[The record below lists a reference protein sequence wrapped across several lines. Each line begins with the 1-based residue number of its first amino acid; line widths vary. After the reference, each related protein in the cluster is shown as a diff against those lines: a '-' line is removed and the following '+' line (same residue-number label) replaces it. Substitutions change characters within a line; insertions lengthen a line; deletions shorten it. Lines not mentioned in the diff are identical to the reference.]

1 MAAKEEA
8 PPPAGDAPAPKKSG
22 KLKLIIIIA
31 VVAVVLIAGGI
42 VAFLMLTK
50 PAADHAAPATAAA
63 APEAKH
69 EEATAPIYMPIDPFT
84 VNLVSETS
92 DQYLQ
97 VALTLDLTSHD
108 AQEKARQY
116 MPKLRND
123 LTVHLASQKPSELAS
138 KEGKQKLAEE
148 IRSLINKTVDPALKD
163 KAAGSAVRE
172 VLFTSFIIQ

>member
-8 PPPAGDAPAPKKSG
+8 PPPADAPAPKKSG

-31 VVAVVLIAGGI
+31 VVLVVLFAGAL
-42 VAFLMLTK
+42 VAFLLLTK
-50 PAADHAAPATAAA
+50 PTPEPGAAA
-63 APEAKH
+63 APAAAKSV
-69 EEATAPIYMPIDPFT
+69 ESAAPIYMPMDPFT
-84 VNLVSETS
+84 VNLVSDTG

-97 VALTLDLTSHD
+97 VTLTLEFSSHE

-116 MPKLRND
+116 LPKLRND

-138 KEGKQKLAEE
+138 KEGKQKLSEE
-148 IRSLINKTVDPALKD
+148 IRGLINKTVDPALKD
-163 KAAGSAVRE
+163 TAAGSAVRE

>member
-31 VVAVVLIAGGI
+31 VVMVVLIAGGVI
-42 VAFLMLTK
+42 AFLLMTK
-50 PAADHAAPATAAA
+50 PKAEHAAAPAAAA
-63 APEAKH
+63 APEAKPAEH
-69 EEATAPIYMPIDPFT
+69 TAPIYMAIDPFT
-84 VNLVSETS
+84 VNLVSDAG

-97 VALTLDLTSHD
+97 VALTLDLSSND

-123 LTVHLASQKPSELAS
+123 LTVHLASQKPTELAT

-148 IRSLINKTVDPALKD
+148 VRSLINKTVDPSLKD